1 MGVWKRRD
9 TLCQARQASVHP
21 NPEVTTELIDA
32 QSFEEEDTTHVCYSK
47 IIYYIDENHSA

>member
-1 MGVWKRRD
+1 MGVWERRD

-21 NPEVTTELIDA
+21 NPEFTTELIDA

-47 IIYYIDENHSA
+47 IIY